1 MVGED
6 GRGLGQK
13 ESKSVLYLPQKEG
26 SYYRVMSCTEG
37 SPGVA
42 CKGRAFER
50 ICCWTRRWKRR
61 IGVGKLG

>member
-26 SYYRVMSCTEG
+26 SYYQVMSCTEG
-37 SPGVA
+37 STGVA

-50 ICCWTRRWKRR
+50 IFCWTRRWKCRTE
-61 IGVGKLG
+61 VGKPG